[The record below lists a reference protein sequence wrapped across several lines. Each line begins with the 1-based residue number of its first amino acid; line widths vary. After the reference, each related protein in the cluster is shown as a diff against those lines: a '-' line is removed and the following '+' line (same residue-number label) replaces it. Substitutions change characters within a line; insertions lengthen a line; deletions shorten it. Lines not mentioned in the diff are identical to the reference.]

1 MATRAQWISGARL
14 RTLPLAVAPVLV
26 GTGAAIQLEGG
37 FGFHGRTDGLNFCG
51 SAAVAPTLLGAGRS
65 IGDSIGH
72 CGFWGWDDALRALLA
87 LIVSLAL
94 QVAVNYA
101 NDYSDG
107 IRGTDDNRVGPF
119 RLTGSR
125 AATPEQ
131 VKNAAF
137 IAFGVAA
144 AAGLGLVIGA
154 GQLWLLLV
162 GAACVLAAWYYTG
175 GKRPYGYAGFG
186 EIVVFIFFG
195 LVAVLGTTYT
205 QVGTISWPALAGAVG
220 VGAFACAV
228 LVVNNLRDVPTDAL
242 AGKITLAVR
251 LGDARTRVFYL
262 ALVVLPFVTA
272 LATAIT
278 HPWALLAL
286 LAVPLA
292 VPPVRTVRGDARG
305 LALLPVLRDT
315 GRLALVYALLLTV
328 GLSV

>member
-1 MATRAQWISGARL
+1 MATSTQWVAGARL

-26 GTGAAIQLEGG
+26 GTGAAIYLAYT
-37 FGFHGRTDGLNFCG
+37 RVDGDNP
-51 SAAVAPTLLGAGRS
+51 SSSSDIPV
-65 IGDSIGH
+65 
-72 CGFWGWDDALRALLA
+72 WDLSVRALLA

-107 IRGTDDNRVGPF
+107 IRGTDDDRVGPF

-137 IAFGVAA
+137 ASFGVAA
-144 AAGLGLVIGA
+144 VAGLALVA
-154 GQLWLLLV
+154 LSEQWWLLAV
-162 GAACVLAAWYYTG
+162 GVACILAAWYYTG
-175 GKRPYGYAGFG
+175 GRRPYGYAGLG
-186 EIVVFIFFG
+186 EIAVFVFFG

-205 QVGTISWPALAGAVG
+205 QAGLVSWSAFASAVAIG
-220 VGAFACAV
+220 SLACAV
-228 LVVNNLRDVPTDAL
+228 LVVNNLRDIPTDSL

-251 LGDARTRVFYL
+251 LGDAGTRRFYL
-262 ALVVLPFVTA
+262 LLIAVPFLAA
-272 LATAIT
+272 LAVVPT
-278 HPWALLAL
+278 HPWAALAL

-292 VPPVRTVRGDARG
+292 VPPARTVTGDAQG

-315 GRLALVYALLLTV
+315 GRLSLIYAMLLAIGLAL
-328 GLSV
+328 